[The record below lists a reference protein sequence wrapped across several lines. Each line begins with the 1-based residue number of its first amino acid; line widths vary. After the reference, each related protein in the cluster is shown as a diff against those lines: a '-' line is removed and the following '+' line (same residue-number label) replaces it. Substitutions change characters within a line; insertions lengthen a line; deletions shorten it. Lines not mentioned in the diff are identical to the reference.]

1 MSETSTGRSHRQIG
15 LASSTSGEVL
25 CASCTVAATP
35 LTRLRGLLGRDGL
48 AENHGLL
55 IRPTWS
61 VHTAFMRF
69 SIDVVFLDRDLRVLE
84 VVADLAPWR
93 VASHRGAHSVL
104 ELPAGECARVGL
116 VAGDRLESLSP
127 PSPERSAGQRL
138 AVVLTS
144 ALAAVLAVVCLL
156 VYGSG
161 VAGLIAAAVCV
172 VLVRLSYLDAT
183 TRLLPNRI
191 VLPAAAAVLALR
203 LATAPGQWP
212 VWIGASFGAATLLLI
227 VALARPGGLG
237 MGDVK
242 LMLLLGAALGG
253 GIFGALVIGTA
264 AAAVAGVGLI
274 VRHGWAARART
285 MPLGPFLA
293 FGAVVVLIASPV
305 H

>member
-1 MSETSTGRSHRQIG
+1 MLVTST
-15 LASSTSGEVL
+15 TGEVV
-25 CASCTVAATP
+25 CGNCTVAATP

-48 AENHGLL
+48 AESHGLL

-69 SIDVVFLDRDLRVLE
+69 PIDVVFLDRDLRVLK

-93 VASHRGAHSVL
+93 TASQRGARSVL

-116 VAGDRLESLSP
+116 VAGDQLESVSP
-127 PSPERSAGQRL
+127 PSPERSVGERL
-138 AVVLTS
+138 AVGLSSV
-144 ALAAVLAVVCLL
+144 LAAVLAVASL
-156 VYGSG
+156 VIYGSG
-161 VAGLIAAAVCV
+161 IAGLIAAAVCM
-172 VLVRLSYLDAT
+172 VLVRLSYIDAT
-183 TRLLPNRI
+183 TRRLPNRI

-203 LATAPGQWP
+203 LATAPDQWP
-212 VWIGASFGAATLLLI
+212 VWLGASFGAAAILLI

-242 LMLLLGAALGG
+242 LMLLLGAALGS

-264 AAAVAGVGLI
+264 AAAVVGVALI
-274 VRHGWAARART
+274 ARHGLAARART
-285 MPLGPFLA
+285 IPLGPFLA
-293 FGAVVVLIASPV
+293 FGAVVILLGSPV